1 MWGNEFTGTIPDLRG
16 LSSLFELSLAR
27 NNLTGPV
34 PAWLN
39 GLTKL
44 QGLWLNNNELTGPI
58 PDLRALQGL
67 YQLELSANQLGEEI
81 PASLGTLSELQ
92 ILALG
97 ENNLTGQIPNL
108 AGLQKLFYLELTRN
122 QLNET
127 IPASLAEITG
137 LQYVYLEE
145 NQLTGEIPAELGE
158 LTKLKGTRFANN
170 ALTGCVPHG
179 LRVLLAAEA
188 LDLGGGEMTPAQDF
202 IAVDANRD
210 GDTDDEADVPGVNLP
225 FCMLSALTL
234 SDATLDPVFAPSTAT
249 YTAESTVASTTV
261 TATLNDPGDRAV
273 RQEGQDV
280 LQRRGRDTA
289 RSGVKP
295 DHDRGDAVRR
305 AAAQADLHRGSVPRG
320 VGAVGPRGAD
330 GAVQQ
335 HRRIRLDEQRRLG

>member
-1 MWGNEFTGTIPDLRG
+1 MWGNEFTGTIPDLSG

-39 GLTKL
+39 GLTNL
-44 QGLWLNNNELTGPI
+44 QGLWLNSNELTGSI
-58 PDLRALQGL
+58 PDLSALQGL
-67 YQLELSANQLGEEI
+67 FQLELSVNQLGGEI

-92 ILALG
+92 ILGLH

-122 QLNET
+122 QLNGT

-188 LDLGGGEMTPAQDF
+188 LETGIAGQVTPAQDF
-202 IAVDANRD
+202 IAVDANGD
-210 GDTDDEADVPGVNLP
+210 GDTDDEGDVPGLNLP

-234 SDATLDPVFAPSTAT
+234 SDTTLDPVFAPGTAA
-249 YTAESTVASTTV
+249 YTTDGTVASTTV
-261 TATLNDPGDRAV
+261 TATLNDPGDRLSV
-273 RQEGQDV
+273 RKGGTSYSE
-280 LQRRGRDTA
+280 
-289 RSGVKP
+289 
-295 DHDRGDAVRR
+295 GDAILLEVVSPSSSSRPS
-305 AAAQADLHRGSVPRG
+305 GS
-320 VGAVGPRGAD
+320 
-330 GAVQQ
+330 
-335 HRRIRLDEQRRLG
+335 